1 MSPRRS
7 LTASLQV
14 RANYSGILLRDYNA
28 DPGLRGASRVARASQ
43 PSRANVRRRSS
54 PNYQTGCPSKTS
66 LLVSLRTSDPSGRI
80 R

>member
-43 PSRANVRRRSS
+43 PSRANSNSLLGGAHHPTTRRGARRRHR
-54 PNYQTGCPSKTS
+54 CW
-66 LLVSLRTSDPSGRI
+66 
-80 R
+80 